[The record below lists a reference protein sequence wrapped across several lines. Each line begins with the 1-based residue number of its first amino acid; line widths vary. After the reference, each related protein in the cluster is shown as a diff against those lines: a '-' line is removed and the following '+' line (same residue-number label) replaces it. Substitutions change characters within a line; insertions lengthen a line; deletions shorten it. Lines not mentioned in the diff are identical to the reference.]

1 MATTATRELKTCSLD
16 SSRLVWFP
24 VSCQKLAGV
33 EMAEDIALLKARA
46 MQLTEELAKDE
57 KKIRAYRNE
66 VHQAAKDFWHL
77 ANVNTSDIHT
87 SECAGRRREEL
98 LKRVIEIDSG
108 ERI

>member
-1 MATTATRELKTCSLD
+1 MLTRQL
-16 SSRLVWFP
+16 SSGL
-24 VSCQKLAGV
+24 VSCVLPEASRV

-77 ANVNTSDIHT
+77 TNVNASDIHA